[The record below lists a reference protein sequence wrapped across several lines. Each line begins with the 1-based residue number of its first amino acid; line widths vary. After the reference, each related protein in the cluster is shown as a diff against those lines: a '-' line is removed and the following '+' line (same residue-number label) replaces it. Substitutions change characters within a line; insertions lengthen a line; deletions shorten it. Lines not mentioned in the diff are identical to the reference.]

1 MRKIAFWL
9 ALVLLFII
17 PWENSVIINGVGR
30 ISALMG
36 VLVAAFWLGTVLATG
51 KFRPFRPFHLLLFLY
66 FFWNGITILWT
77 SDVGN
82 TMGRISTYVQLFV
95 FAWLLWDLFTTKEAI
110 GAGLQAF
117 VLGSYIS
124 VIDTIS
130 NYFAGVSRGST
141 PRYAAEGFNA
151 NGLALI
157 VALSLPIAWYLA
169 TSAISDGSKKSK
181 LSKLL
186 SIVNY
191 VYLPL
196 GVFAILLTASRTALI
211 GMVPMVWFILG
222 AFTRLK
228 LVHRLLISC
237 FLICAL
243 YILQPIIPQ
252 TSIARLNTT
261 QTELTEGDLSGRR
274 IIWAEALDVFET
286 NSLIGTGSGTF
297 KAVVN
302 YKDKSAHNTYL
313 AILVESGA
321 IGFGLF
327 LLVVAVSANHVKD
340 LPKLE
345 VMFWLT
351 MLLTWAIGIST
362 MSWEIKKPTWLLLNM
377 IVVHAAVFRKPL
389 TLAQKAIPTHQQ
401 SKTLVTE

>member
-1 MRKIAFWL
+1 
-9 ALVLLFII
+9 
-17 PWENSVIINGVGR
+17 
-30 ISALMG
+30 
-36 VLVAAFWLGTVLATG
+36 
-51 KFRPFRPFHLLLFLY
+51 
-66 FFWNGITILWT
+66 
-77 SDVGN
+77 
-82 TMGRISTYVQLFV
+82 
-95 FAWLLWDLFTTKEAI
+95 TTKEAI

-130 NYFAGVSRGST
+130 NYFAGVSGGST

-186 SIVNY
+186 SIANY

-211 GMVPMVWFILG
+211 GMVPTVWFILG
-222 AFTRLK
+222 TFTRLK

-237 FLICAL
+237 FLVSAL

-274 IIWAEALDVFET
+274 VIWAEALDIFEANT
-286 NSLIGTGSGTF
+286 LIGTGSGTF
-297 KAVVN
+297 KTAVN

-327 LLVVAVSANHVKD
+327 LLVVIVSAYHLKD

-345 VMFWLT
+345 AMFWLA
-351 MLLTWAIGIST
+351 MLFTWAIGIST

-377 IVVHAAVFRKPL
+377 IVVHAAIFRKPL
-389 TLAQKAIPTHQQ
+389 TLIQKAIPTRQYQQ